1 MEQDSVHQKLA
12 CHVHRHFGLD
22 FKRSQWKSMEHHLSR
37 AAIALQRS
45 PRPSAVLEWLSSD
58 RLSASEYEALTQ
70 NLTVGETYFFR
81 EKAAFTLLRNE
92 LLKPR
97 SEATHPKF
105 RQLRIWSAGC
115 SSGEEPYSIAM
126 TLKEFLP
133 DLDKWDI
140 RITATDLNAAALQKA
155 KAARYRS
162 WSFRDTPE
170 FIKELYFIKKGD
182 TFELIPE
189 IKKMVT
195 FQQLN
200 LIGESYAPV
209 VPYPGSCDIIFCRN
223 VLMYFSPEVI
233 EAVAARFWEA
243 LTAEGWFVTSQVE
256 LNEVY
261 FGLFVRR
268 QHGTGLFYQ
277 KSNKAVS
284 IQLPPVENYP
294 VPLKKLTPGNR
305 PKRQEET
312 SDGKRRAVAK
322 RETPLPG
329 SEKYLAEKKAML
341 SLSQIRSLFEAQN
354 YAQCIRVAER
364 YVEEHGYSVLVGEM
378 LARAYANTGRYAE
391 AEQQLTGILT
401 TRPDYP
407 AMLLLLADIL
417 AEQGRT
423 EEADAQ
429 LVKVLYLEPD
439 NKSALFT
446 RSRLLTHLGKTELS
460 QKHLRRLLSLID
472 LLDDAESLPELDGLS
487 AGSLRRMAL
496 SETS

>member
-1 MEQDSVHQKLA
+1 MEQDSIHQKLA
-12 CHVHRHFGLD
+12 YHVHRHFGLD
-22 FKRSQWKSMEHHLSR
+22 FKRSQWKSMEHYLGR

-45 PRPSAVLEWLSSD
+45 PQPAAVLEWLSSD

-81 EKAAFTLLRNE
+81 EKAAFSLLVNE

-115 SSGEEPYSIAM
+115 SSGEEPYSIAI

-170 FIKELYFIKKGD
+170 FIKERYFTKKGD

-209 VPYPGSCDIIFCRN
+209 VPYPGSFDLIFCRN

-233 EAVAARFWEA
+233 QAVAARFWEA

-261 FGLFVRR
+261 FGLFARR

-277 KSNKAVS
+277 KSAKAAS

-312 SDGKRRAVAK
+312 SDGKRRTFAK
-322 RETPLPG
+322 REVSQPDKENY
-329 SEKYLAEKKAML
+329 SAEQNAML
-341 SLSQIRSLFEAQN
+341 RLSRIRSLLESGNYGQCVLFAQH
-354 YAQCIRVAER
+354 YL
-364 YVEEHGYSVLVGEM
+364 EEYGYSFLVGELM
-378 LARAYANTGRYAE
+378 ARAYANTGSYAE
-391 AEQQLTGILT
+391 AEQQLKQILAVQ
-401 TRPDYP
+401 PDR
-407 AMLLLLADIL
+407 ADILMLLADIL

-472 LLDDAESLPELDGLS
+472 LLDDAETLPELDGLS